1 MEREKPRGLES
12 GLDST
17 RYLAP
22 RLHGLTVISALQAL
36 VSPGLQRG
44 LDGMGR
50 SELPLRSHSSKIL

>member
-17 RYLAP
+17 AIW
-22 RLHGLTVISALQAL
+22 LHGCMALQSSSLQAL

-50 SELPLRSHSSKIL
+50 SELPLSSHSSKIL